1 MDFFNKTVSKAKT
14 FLKSKGAA
22 YYLMAGAFVCGIVA
36 VILYCTTG
44 VTEFTPVLDGGITA
58 AFIIFI
64 ILSAGMLVY
73 EIRIVKFLT
82 AAVGLYAFLM
92 YIVFEV
98 NYITNLLVSIDP
110 TPVTGGFVCT
120 IIFGLIGWL
129 CALVAG
135 CLTESG
141 FKKPKEM
148 MP

>member
-1 MDFFNKTVSKAKT
+1 MDFLNRLKERLKAFFKP
-14 FLKSKGAA
+14 KGAA
-22 YYLMAGAFVCGIVA
+22 YYLMAAAFVCSIVA
-36 VILYCTTG
+36 VILYCTAG

-110 TPVTGGFVCT
+110 TPVTGAFVCT
-120 IIFGLIGWL
+120 IIFSLAAWI

-135 CLTESG
+135 CLTDSG

-148 MP
+148 ML